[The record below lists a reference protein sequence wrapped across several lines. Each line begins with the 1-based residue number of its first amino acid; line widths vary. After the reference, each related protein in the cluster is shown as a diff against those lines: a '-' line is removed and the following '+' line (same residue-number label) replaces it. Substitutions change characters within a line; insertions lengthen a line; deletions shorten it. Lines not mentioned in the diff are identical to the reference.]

1 MSESGIE
8 DGRAAL
14 QWSGWTHRG
23 RFRTNNEDAFLAL
36 TFDARQIRYLGKTG
50 AIGMGE
56 GDCVFAVS
64 DGMGGANAGE
74 FASRIA
80 VEKIGELM
88 TRSFPLAAAGFH
100 VGGHDFLEQLVE
112 QIHREMV
119 RQGRAYEE
127 TSGMGATLTLCW
139 VTPRKLYFAH
149 VGDSRLYFLPREGG
163 IRQVSEDHTHVGW
176 LQRTG
181 RISAAQARFHPRRN
195 QLQQVLGGN
204 QRRVDPQ
211 LGTIEYES
219 GDRLVL
225 RTDGVT
231 DALSDASIERLVR
244 EPPARL
250 SQEAPANRLVL
261 EGMDSASR
269 DNLTAIVV
277 EFGAAP

>member
-1 MSESGIE
+1 
-8 DGRAAL
+8 
-14 QWSGWTHRG
+14 
-23 RFRTNNEDAFLAL
+23 
-36 TFDARQIRYLGKTG
+36 
-50 AIGMGE
+50 
-56 GDCVFAVS
+56 
-64 DGMGGANAGE
+64 
-74 FASRIA
+74 
-80 VEKIGELM
+80 
-88 TRSFPLAAAGFH
+88 
-100 VGGHDFLEQLVE
+100 
-112 QIHREMV
+112 
-119 RQGRAYEE
+119 
-127 TSGMGATLTLCW
+127 
-139 VTPRKLYFAH
+139 
-149 VGDSRLYFLPREGG
+149 

-211 LGTIEYES
+211 LGSIEYES

-225 RTDGVT
+225 CTDGVT